1 MLPDSM
7 QGADLIMISSLLGKS
22 SWKCYVARLN
32 ARGGPECGV
41 DALMLKESTIFAQ
54 YIGNMI
60 VDRNKCRE
68 HASEQKNMNL
78 QRLNFGM
85 NLQTYKSYSWLWI
98 LLRHWRGRIRSAS

>member
-1 MLPDSM
+1 
-7 QGADLIMISSLLGKS
+7 MISSLLGKS

-68 HASEQKNMNL
+68 HASEQKNMNPAAQFL
-78 QRLNFGM
+78 HEPSDVQKLFVA
-85 NLQTYKSYSWLWI
+85 LDF
-98 LLRHWRGRIRSAS
+98 SATLAW